1 MSSIHNGAQFVVIE
15 MEPVYVPYAVPIY
28 VPYASFKHGLALDFP
43 EEAIT
48 AMTPESVERVV
59 TLKGE
64 LEELMTSLEKRRGE
78 MCRVLAVHG
87 GDRVYG
93 ARSDRLP
100 PESEEE
106 EKEKGATGRKGRR
119 QRAALAK
126 WERQG
131 IFHEVFKA
139 WQAVADRAWRAE
151 KTASWAASK
160 AAVSDK
166 AAGKTKE
173 GGGA

>member
-1 MSSIHNGAQFVVIE
+1 MSSIHNVAQFVVIE

-48 AMTPESVERVV
+48 AMKPESVERVV

-64 LEELMTSLEKRRGE
+64 LEELMTSLEKRRAE

-93 ARSDRLP
+93 ARSAVIDCHQ
-100 PESEEE
+100 
-106 EKEKGATGRKGRR
+106 KAKKRKRR
-119 QRAALAK
+119 KVQ
-126 WERQG
+126 
-131 IFHEVFKA
+131 
-139 WQAVADRAWRAE
+139 RAE
-151 KTASWAASK
+151 KVEGIGRHLQNGKYKASFTKSSK
-160 AAVSDK
+160 L
-166 AAGKTKE
+166 GKQSRTE
-173 GGGA
+173 HGGPKKQHRGRQARRR